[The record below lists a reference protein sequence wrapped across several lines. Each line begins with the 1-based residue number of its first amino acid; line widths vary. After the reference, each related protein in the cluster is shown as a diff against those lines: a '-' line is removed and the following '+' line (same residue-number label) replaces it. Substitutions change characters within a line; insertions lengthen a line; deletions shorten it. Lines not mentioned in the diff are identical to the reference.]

1 MWVVINCVLVK
12 QSSEIPISKIH
23 EATRYSAS
31 LKLTLCVEIVAEKF
45 RVRCFRANLV
55 VEKRVWFCSAEQIY
69 NSKLLL
75 FDGLQLT
82 TRSFDSLGVFL
93 FAVCTTIGWMSLI
106 FKWIIAPVTENRG
119 LMLIRQFF
127 LHSIFVDYS
136 SKRVWFG

>member
-1 MWVVINCVLVK
+1 VKECANAALSGMWVVINCVLVK

-31 LKLTLCVEIVAEKF
+31 LKLTLCVEIVAETF

-82 TRSFDSLGVFL
+82 TRRLSINLSFCQVSL
-93 FAVCTTIGWMSLI
+93 A
-106 FKWIIAPVTENRG
+106 
-119 LMLIRQFF
+119 
-127 LHSIFVDYS
+127 
-136 SKRVWFG
+136 

>member
-1 MWVVINCVLVK
+1 VKECANVALSGMWVVINCVLVK

-82 TRSFDSLGVFL
+82 TRRLSINLSFCQVSLPS
-93 FAVCTTIGWMSLI
+93 MPLI
-106 FKWIIAPVTENRG
+106 PWH
-119 LMLIRQFF
+119 
-127 LHSIFVDYS
+127 LHCH
-136 SKRVWFG
+136 